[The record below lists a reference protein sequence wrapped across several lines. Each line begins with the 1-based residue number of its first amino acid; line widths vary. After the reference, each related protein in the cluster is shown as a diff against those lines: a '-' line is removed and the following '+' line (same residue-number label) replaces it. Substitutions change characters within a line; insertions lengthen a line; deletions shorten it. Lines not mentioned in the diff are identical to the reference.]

1 MGVRATCRRL
11 TVTMAAA
18 ASGTA
23 LTAVLLPA
31 AAIADHEGAPCGA
44 DAAACID
51 LSENLSWLM
60 ANGAVTYGPVPIT
73 HGMPGYETPPGVFA
87 VTFKDKD
94 HVSSIYNAPMNYSV
108 FFNGGI
114 AFHEGS
120 LDEESHGCVHLYID
134 DAETYFYTL
143 EPGDVVEVVE

>member
-1 MGVRATCRRL
+1 
-11 TVTMAAA
+11 MAAA
-18 ASGTA
+18 ASVTA
-23 LTAVLLPA
+23 LTVMLLPA
-31 AAIADHEGAPCGA
+31 AAIADPEGAPCGA

-60 ANGAVTYGPVPIT
+60 ANGAVTYGPVSIT

-94 HVSSIYNAPMNYSV
+94 HVSSIYNAPMPYSV
-108 FFNGGI
+108 FFNDGI

-120 LDEESHGCVHLYID
+120 LEEQSHGCIHLYID
-134 DAETYFYTL
+134 DAKTYFYTL